1 MKAGF
6 RPSLGG
12 GALNSFGKANVNAAF
27 VCVSNTSYQVKTIG
41 KCVKVALDH
50 CGFKG
55 IGGGSRA
62 KNLYFFYLDICY
74 SPIFLFSKIGSYLTQ
89 LSLILIL

>member
-1 MKAGF
+1 MARIRDLWEKTCMKAGF

-55 IGGGSRA
+55 IGGGVQGQES
-62 KNLYFFYLDICY
+62 
-74 SPIFLFSKIGSYLTQ
+74 IFL
-89 LSLILIL
+89 LS